1 MKKILAI
8 ALLPALVIGCA
19 SKNSEYPRA
28 TMHPYSTQQKMQAA
42 EHWNVLAENEAK
54 LITEKLPNSPLI
66 YISCTSNTN
75 CGERMADSTPFS
87 EAYSQLLTTHLVNNG
102 VMVAIDN
109 EPNALMLEYQVQV
122 VTHNDRGNLR
132 RTKPGELTAGAAAAY
147 AIYQA
152 AENWS
157 NPGLVAVPLVIGADV
172 YNYNRVETKA
182 SNSEVLVTTRV
193 RDGNRIIV
201 SDSRVYYFN
210 AGDASHYKKV
220 IYTGNFMPVTD
231 VQ

>member
-8 ALLPALVIGCA
+8 AILPALVMGCA
-19 SKNSEYPRA
+19 SKNSEYPSA

-66 YISCTSNTN
+66 YISCTSNSN

-109 EPNALMLEYQVQV
+109 EPDALMLEYQVQV
-122 VTHNDRGNLR
+122 VTHNDRANLPLL
-132 RTKPGELTAGAAAAY
+132 KPGALSAGAGAAY
-147 AIYQA
+147 GIYHA
-152 AENWS
+152 VEHWS
-157 NPGLVAVPLVIGADV
+157 YPGLAAIPLVIGADV
-172 YNYNRVETKA
+172 YNYNKEVTDA

-193 RDGNRIIV
+193 RDGNRIVV

-210 AGDASHYKKV
+210 AGDVSHYKKV

-231 VQ
+231 VK